1 MSENNKENRPLVG
14 VGVYIINDQKEILMS
29 LRSSVHAAGYWCP
42 PGGHIEYGE
51 SFLEVGARETK
62 EEVDLDVSEIEVI
75 GVTSDVYPEE
85 HKHYI
90 TVHLR
95 ALKFKGEPK
104 IMEQHKFS
112 DLKWFPLNSLPENIF
127 PAVKSFL
134 AENPLCL
141 CNSGKKFRECC
152 GK

>member
-75 GVTSDVYPEE
+75 GVTSNVYPEE
-85 HKHYI
+85 HKH
-90 TVHLR
+90 
-95 ALKFKGEPK
+95 
-104 IMEQHKFS
+104 
-112 DLKWFPLNSLPENIF
+112 
-127 PAVKSFL
+127 
-134 AENPLCL
+134 
-141 CNSGKKFRECC
+141 
-152 GK
+152 